1 VIETPVGEEIDAATM
16 DQEMLA
22 EALRDYMHGL
32 HCPSCGS
39 RQIQITLPNAP

>member
-1 VIETPVGEEIDAATM
+1 VIETPAGKEVDAATM

-32 HCPSCGS
+32 RCPSCGS
-39 RQIQITLPNAP
+39 HQMRITLPEAP